1 MSVRLVVFDI
11 AGTTVRDKGSV
22 ADAFMEAAAQYG
34 VQVPREEVNKVM
46 GFRKKEAIRILLDKF
61 YLEPVE
67 VLDGLIENIHDSF
80 TRNMVSFYEQ
90 DEELAPLPHV
100 EETFAWLKERGIRIA
115 LNTGFTRP
123 ITNAI
128 LHRLHWDSNGVIDM
142 VITSDEV
149 PEGRPHPYMIGAI
162 MKQLQVADPRQVV
175 KVGDTEVDVAE
186 GRNAG
191 CGLVVSVTTGAYTR
205 NELEQYSPD
214 SIIDSLAE
222 LPPLIQ

>member
-1 MSVRLVVFDI
+1 MSVQLVVFDM

-22 ADAFMEAAAQYG
+22 ADAFMEAASQYG
-34 VQVPREEVNKVM
+34 VQVPRGEVNKVM

-67 VLDGLIENIHDSF
+67 DLDGLIENIHETF

-90 DEELAPLPHV
+90 DQDLAPLPYA
-100 EETFAWLKERGIRIA
+100 EKIFAWLKERGIKIA

-128 LHRLHWDSNGVIDM
+128 LHRLQWDNKDVIDM
-142 VITSDEV
+142 VISSDEV
-149 PEGRPHPYMIGAI
+149 LEGRPHPYMIEAI
-162 MKQLQVADPRQVV
+162 MQQLQVADPAQVV

-205 NELEQYSPD
+205 KELEQYSPD
-214 SIIDSLAE
+214 NIIDSLAE

>member
-1 MSVRLVVFDI
+1 MSIQLVIFDI

-34 VQVPREEVNKVM
+34 VTVPLEEVNKVM
-46 GFRKKEAIRILLDKF
+46 GFRKKEAIRLLLDKF
-61 YLEPVE
+61 YLERNGDIDE
-67 VLDGLIENIHDSF
+67 LIEKIHDAF
-80 TRNMVSFYEQ
+80 TRNMIGFYEQ
-90 DEELAPLPHV
+90 DKELTPLPYA
-100 EETFAWLKERGIRIA
+100 EATFAWLKQRGVKIA

-123 ITNAI
+123 ITDTI
-128 LHRLHWDSNGVIDM
+128 LQRLQWDKNGVIDM

-149 PEGRPHPYMIGAI
+149 PQGRPHAYMIAAI
-162 MKQLQVADPRQVV
+162 MKQLQVTDPRQVA
-175 KVGDTEVDVAE
+175 KVGDTEVDVEE

-205 NELEQYSPD
+205 SELEQCSPD
-214 SIIDSLAE
+214 TIIDSLAE